1 MKWVKILSGWRWTR
15 VAGLLA
21 ALPAV
26 AQPFALESSAVSGGG
41 GTSAGGAFAVSG
53 TVGQPEAGTLSGGSF
68 RVEGGFWPG
77 TAVVIPNGPVLLIQV
92 AGGAVRLSWSPATP
106 GFVLEMADEL
116 AAPLWT
122 AAPAGNP
129 LTATLS
135 GSARFYRLRRR

>member
-15 VAGLLA
+15 VTGLLA

-26 AQPFALESSAVSGGG
+26 AQPFALESSAVSGGD

-92 AGGAVRLSWSPATP
+92 AGGAVRLSWSPRDTGLRP
-106 GFVLEMADEL
+106 GN
-116 AAPLWT
+116 
-122 AAPAGNP
+122 G
-129 LTATLS
+129 
-135 GSARFYRLRRR
+135 G